1 MLFLTPNQ
9 QSQSNEGNNIP
20 VAENTGWVGEGAIF
34 DKYLTT
40 STSETIV
47 TETRPEQ
54 IIIQ

>member
-47 TETRPEQ
+47 TEKRPEQ